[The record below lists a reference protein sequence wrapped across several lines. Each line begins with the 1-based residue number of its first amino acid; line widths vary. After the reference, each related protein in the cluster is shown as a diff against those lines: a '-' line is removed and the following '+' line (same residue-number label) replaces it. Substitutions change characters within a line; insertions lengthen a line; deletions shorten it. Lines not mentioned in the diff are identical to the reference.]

1 MVAFHGFETKEQAD
15 KFKKEHGGLICTK
28 YTKTGR
34 KSKTYTD
41 YMFAVCFGG
50 LDEKKY
56 PYCVQWN
63 E

>member
-1 MVAFHGFETKEQAD
+1 MVGFQGFETMEKAKE
-15 KFKKEHGGLICTK
+15 FKKNHGGLICTK

-34 KSKTYTD
+34 KSQTYMD

-63 E
+63 L